1 MNEDWQWISVG
12 WVLDGRWMGIG
23 FDGLSGLGL
32 AMRRLKKTMID
43 SQLGGGS
50 V

>member
-1 MNEDWQWISVG
+1 
-12 WVLDGRWMGIG
+12 MGIVWSL
-23 FDGLSGLGL
+23 DWPSEQGL
-32 AMRRLKKTMID
+32 ADWSKVWFGRTEWSGIGNALAEKTMID